1 MDLYDPSMG
10 TGTADASCRSV
21 TRAGNRRSPK
31 RRIQFSDVFA
41 AAAATRTNPQQQ
53 VIGSVA
59 WALELRGAAFAF
71 NDRQKLPL
79 ADGEAYKEY

>member
-1 MDLYDPSMG
+1 MGAG
-10 TGTADASCRSV
+10 TGDVIHHAAQSLGLEIVVAEAKDPV
-21 TRAGNRRSPK
+21 K
-31 RRIQFSDVFA
+31 FSDVFA

-79 ADGEAYKEY
+79 ADGEAYKQY

>member
-1 MDLYDPSMG
+1 M
-10 TGTADASCRSV
+10 
-21 TRAGNRRSPK
+21 
-31 RRIQFSDVFA
+31 QFSDVFA

-79 ADGEAYKEY
+79 ADREAYKEY